1 MQQFVSGLSRRMFL
15 NSTSR
20 LTFSAL
26 IGVIAIQSTG
36 VEILSPA
43 QAAVSTKPANELAGV
58 LTEWLPNARPGA
70 SASLT
75 WLGLKVYDAHV
86 WTGPSGVDPAQ
97 WKSQPFALEL
107 HYLRALKGKLIA
119 ERSLTE
125 IEKLGIGSAAQRT
138 EWLEAMMRI
147 FPDVNKHDRLV
158 GVHRPGK
165 GIVFLHNEKVIGKV
179 DDALF
184 GDAFFAIW
192 FDAKTSAPAVRQ
204 TLFAGLKSTKS
215 AAQ

>member
-1 MQQFVSGLSRRMFL
+1 MQQFVSGLSRRLFL
-15 NSTSR
+15 GKTTR
-20 LTFSAL
+20 LTLGAFAGVVAAQSLGLNLVSA
-26 IGVIAIQSTG
+26 
-36 VEILSPA
+36 A

-58 LTEWLPNARPGA
+58 LAEWLPNAKPGA

-86 WTGPSGVDPAQ
+86 WTGPSGMDTAQ
-97 WKSQPFALEL
+97 WKAQPFALEL

-119 ERSLTE
+119 ERSLAE
-125 IEKLGIGSAAQRT
+125 IEKLGIGNAAQRS

-165 GIVFLHNEKVIGKV
+165 GIVFLYNEKLIGAV

-204 TLFAGLKSTKS
+204 TLFAGLKSSKS